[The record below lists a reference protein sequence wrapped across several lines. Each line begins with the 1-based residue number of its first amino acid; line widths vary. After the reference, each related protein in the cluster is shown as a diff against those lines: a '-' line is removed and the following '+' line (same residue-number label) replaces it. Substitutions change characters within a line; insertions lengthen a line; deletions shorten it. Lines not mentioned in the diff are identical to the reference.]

1 MKQLKELKMQLKNLI
16 KKICDTILLLCL
28 VFLLFPVSLKS
39 QTVNELES
47 KIKNFEEK
55 IAQLE
60 KEIAQEREKVMDTS
74 KKAADLQSVVNS
86 LNQTRKALEKEIQRT
101 ENIID
106 KSETNIK
113 KLSIEIDEKG
123 EKIVITNKAL
133 AEAVR
138 SLNILEERSI
148 FEVFFSNRTLSDFA
162 NDLSNIQKVKET
174 LRTTKNDLIVLH
186 KDLNEKKGEEEDEK
200 KNLEQEQKELVGQKQ
215 SIEYTKKEK
224 DSLLAATKNQE
235 AKYKEVLAQK
245 EAQRKAFESELLD
258 IESKL
263 KILIDPNSFPGAQR
277 GVLAWPVSGF
287 RITQLYGI
295 TEFSKKNPQFYKTGE
310 HNGVD
315 LAVPIGTPVKAAQSG
330 VVIGFDNTDK
340 YPGCYSWGGWVAIKH
355 DNGLATLYAHLSSSI
370 VSVGQ
375 RVEQGQVIA
384 YSGSTGI
391 STGPHLHFTLY
402 AAQGVTVRYYK
413 DIKPSATGCGATNA
427 QIPIASLDSYL
438 DPMLYLPQL

>member
-1 MKQLKELKMQLKNLI
+1 MQLKNLI
-16 KKICDTILLLCL
+16 KKILKSLTILCIVLL
-28 VFLLFPVSLKS
+28 VFPVNLNS
-39 QTVNELES
+39 QTVDELES
-47 KIKNFEEK
+47 KIKGFEEK
-55 IAQLE
+55 INQLE
-60 KEIAQEREKVMDTS
+60 KEIAEERAKVMDTS

-101 ENIID
+101 ESIID

-138 SLNILEERSI
+138 SLNILEGRSI

-162 NDLSNIQKVKET
+162 NDISNIINVKEK
-174 LRTTKNDLIVLH
+174 LRTTKNDLITLH
-186 KDLNEKKGEEEDEK
+186 KDLNFKKVEEEDEK

-224 DSLLAATKNQE
+224 DSLLAATKNE
-235 AKYKEVLAQK
+235 ESKYKQILAQK
-245 EAQRKAFESELLD
+245 EAQKKAFESELLD

-263 KILIDPNSFPGAQR
+263 KILIDPNSFPSASK
-277 GVLAWPVSGF
+277 GVIDWPVSGF
-287 RITQLYGI
+287 RITQLFGN
-295 TEFSKKNPQFYKTGE
+295 TAFSRNNPQFYASGY

-315 LAVPIGTPVKAAQSG
+315 LAVPIGTPVKAVAPG
-330 VVIGFDNTDK
+330 VVLGFDNTDK
-340 YPGCYSWGGWVAIKH
+340 YPGCYSWGGWVVVKH
-355 DNGLATLYAHLSSSI
+355 DNGLASLYAHLSSSI
-370 VSVGQ
+370 VKVGQ
-375 RVEQGQVIA
+375 RVEKGQVIA

-402 AAQGVTVRYYK
+402 ASQGVTVRYYK
-413 DIKPSATGCGATNA
+413 DIKPSASGCGATNA